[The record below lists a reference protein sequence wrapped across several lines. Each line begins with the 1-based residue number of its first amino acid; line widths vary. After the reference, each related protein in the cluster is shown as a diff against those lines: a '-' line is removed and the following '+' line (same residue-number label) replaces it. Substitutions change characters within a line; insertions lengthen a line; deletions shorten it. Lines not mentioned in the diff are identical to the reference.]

1 MALNIDS
8 VEEDAQMAL
17 IVRGLKNNLTEHME
31 LFKIG
36 VTHPNS
42 GSPAGVT
49 TLYQNGNQ
57 CAQFT
62 EIGNAVFNGWVDA
75 EKGFYV
81 DGTKVIGGQGNAIPN
96 AGTDTNSLQTTINA
110 ILGVLRAHG
119 LIAT

>member
-1 MALNIDS
+1 
-8 VEEDAQMAL
+8 
-17 IVRGLKNNLTEHME
+17 ME

-57 CAQFT
+57 FAQIT
-62 EIGNAVFNGWVDA
+62 NIGNVAFNSWVDA
-75 EKGFYV
+75 KNGFYV
-81 DGTKVIGGQGNAIPN
+81 NGTKVIGGQGNAIPN
-96 AGTDTNSLQTTINA
+96 AASDTNSLQTTINA